1 MKREMKVTTLDGKIY
16 LFPIPV
22 VKDRKYLIA
31 CSSEEEAKFI
41 CLAIQEER
49 VVHPDLISEDFIFLT
64 YHTDRR
70 TKIFYL
76 NPKVSN
82 LERDIKS

>member
-1 MKREMKVTTLDGKIY
+1 MKREMKVATLDGKVY

-31 CSSEEEAKFI
+31 CSSEEEARLI
-41 CLAIQEER
+41 SLAIQKGR

-64 YHTDRR
+64 YHTDKR

-76 NPKVSN
+76 NPSQ
-82 LERDIKS
+82 LAFIRE